1 LYRVLELPS
10 SRTLS
15 WDVSTRTLP
24 DAFERYLA
32 GIADLYDVADVSE
45 ADRRNFFNTTT
56 ATLSP
61 SGSIGQGR
69 SVRQTLARGPTTL
82 RRSDVD
88 GLNIFINRTALIGD
102 CDGRPVDAQPGA
114 LQFRDMSRPSTSR
127 FDSVDVMTVLVPRH
141 IVPLV
146 LLRPDIHGLVIPPES
161 PGVRLIQAQMITLL
175 DLADDLGEAELETA
189 VQALL
194 LVASHIAG
202 ARVSVGGPEL
212 AALQGAVR
220 RAAAEYVEGRINA
233 LDLPINI
240 DAVAH
245 AGGVSRATLYRA
257 FDGEGGVNRY
267 IQDRRL
273 HQARSALRRR
283 RGASPTI
290 AEISH
295 DYGFASPNHFS
306 RLFRTRYGYSPSEV
320 SGPEA
325 SPGISMS
332 SGPMRHDILGAWLRD
347 PRKGDGL

>member
-1 LYRVLELPS
+1 MPS

-15 WDVSTRTLP
+15 WDVSTQTLP
-24 DAFERYLA
+24 DAFERYLV
-32 GIADLYDVADVSE
+32 GMADLYEVSDVSHD
-45 ADRRNFFNTTT
+45 DRRNFFNATRT
-56 ATLSP
+56 TLSP
-61 SGSIGQGR
+61 SGAIGQGR
-69 SVRQTLARGPTTL
+69 SVRQTLARGPATL

-88 GLNIFINRTALIGD
+88 GLNILINRTALVGD
-102 CDGRPVDAQPGA
+102 CDGRPVNARPGA

-127 FDSVDVMTVLVPRH
+127 FETVDVMTVLVPRDM
-141 IVPLV
+141 VPPV
-146 LLRPDIHGLVIPPES
+146 LLRPDVHGLVVLTDS
-161 PGVRLIQAQMITLL
+161 PGVRLVNAQMTTLL
-175 DLADDLGEAELETA
+175 DLAADLGEAELETG

-194 LVASHIAG
+194 LVAAHIAG
-202 ARVSVGGPEL
+202 ARVSIGGPEL

-233 LDLPINI
+233 LALPINI

-273 HQARSALRRR
+273 HHARSALRRR
-283 RGASPTI
+283 RGPSPTI

-306 RLFRTRYGYSPSEV
+306 RLFRARYGYSPSEV
-320 SGPEA
+320 SGPETP
-325 SPGISMS
+325 SGISMS
-332 SGPMRHDILGAWLRD
+332 NGPMRHDILTEWLKD